1 MGRFDYLH
9 VVRGRVRVKVPEVK
23 RCRVK
28 AREVEQTLRKMQGV
42 THVKANPLTGNV
54 LILFQP
60 RLVDLSQILS
70 ALRSIDCFNQPPT
83 PPIVNEG
90 VYRFL
95 FQSVAEVA
103 LERAIL
109 ALL

>member
-9 VVRGRVRVKVPEVK
+9 VVKGRVRVKVPEVK

-28 AREVEQTLRKMQGV
+28 AREVEQTLRKMHGV
-42 THVKANPLTGNV
+42 THVKANPVTGNV
-54 LILFQP
+54 LVLFQP
-60 RLVDLSQILS
+60 QLVDSTCILS
-70 ALRSIDCFNQPPT
+70 ALRSLDCFNRPST
-83 PPIVNEG
+83 SSV
-90 VYRFL
+90 VYEKVSRFL
-95 FQSVAEVA
+95 VQSVAEVA